1 MIPTNS
7 SGQSNGCDN
16 ISSNCVIW
24 QGPDIDCIDLCNGD
38 TISEVTAKIA
48 QKVCDII
55 KDGVTANPS
64 LAGLDLTCL
73 NIPGQTPT
81 TLVPVLQAMVNAICD
96 KRSAAPRPGGTTEL
110 PIMQLPAC
118 LQYTD
123 VNGNLVT
130 ELRLDEFASLIAT
143 QVCTN
148 LASINLINSTLTSLD
163 SRVTILEACVL
174 PCTGAVA
181 EVQIVPTCVSTVG
194 VLTNVSTVVLA
205 LEQEFCLLRDAVGT
219 TALISQAISQ
229 TTIQGSSNTLCDSSV
244 SYGSILGW
252 SNNPPT
258 LAQSLQ
264 NAWVVIDD
272 LYCALAAVQQNC
284 CPTGC
289 DSVVFA
295 SSQSVQY
302 DMVTGLVSSILFDFT
317 GSSIP
322 AAFNDCPG
330 RSLITL
336 TDASGSSLTQIVSV
350 STLQSQASGATVSTG
365 SLNTTDNITVTI
377 DYCVTN
383 GTDNCELRTV
393 DTIPGFLPCPLN
405 VSMSNIKQDEATVNF
420 SNALGTTA
428 QYVLTLYDGAAVAA
442 THTVANPG
450 ATVSHTFTGL
460 TPGTNYELEI
470 KVVYNGAEKICPRET
485 FTTQTASA
493 PCSQGMDVA
502 FVIDYTGSMS
512 ADISDVKSGMAAIA
526 NTIATSSGSNNY
538 RLGLITAD
546 MGHNPPYRVVPTYN
560 ACTDYVNLPA
570 AQKVNN
576 TSAGTGSGGNLFIT
590 AWEMFNNNNDAAFI
604 TQLNKLDGGV
614 NGTCIDLGQG
624 SGTPEP
630 TDYAASL
637 VMNQDFLGAF
647 RNNVAK
653 YIVIVTDALPSFT
666 GDEFNA
672 STWAGIQALIVQAN
686 SMGVKFFV
694 VGKGVDIQGNDAG
707 QTGGPIVT
715 PLYPWRELATQT
727 GGGFDVDVSG
737 TAISNLIIAGC

>member
-64 LAGLDLTCL
+64 LTGLDLTCL

-96 KRSAAPRPGGTTEL
+96 KRTGTPRGGGTTEL

-181 EVQIVPTCVSTVG
+181 EAQIVPTCVSTVG

-284 CPTGC
+284 CPSGC

-317 GSSIP
+317 GCSVP

-336 TDASGSSLTQIVSV
+336 TDTSGASLTQIASV
-350 STLQSQASGATVSTG
+350 STLQSQPAGVTVSTG
-365 SLNTTDNITVTI
+365 SLNTTQNITVTI

-428 QYVLTLYDGAAVAA
+428 QYVLTLFDGAAVAA
-442 THTVANPG
+442 TFTVNNPG
-450 ATVSHTFTGL
+450 ATVSHTFTAL

-470 KVVYNGAEKICPRET
+470 KVIYNGAEKVCPREP
-485 FTTQTASA
+485 FTTLTASA

-512 ADISDVKSGMAAIA
+512 TDITDVKTGMAAIA
-526 NTIATSSGSNNY
+526 NTIDTSSGANNY
-538 RLGLITAD
+538 RLGLITVD
-546 MGHNPPYRVVPTYN
+546 MAQASSGVIPIYHN
-560 ACTDYVNLPA
+560 CTDYVNLPA
-570 AQKVNN
+570 AQKINN
-576 TSAGTGSGGNLFIT
+576 TSAGTGMGGNLFIT
-590 AWEMFNNNNDAAFI
+590 AWEMFGNNNEASFTTA
-604 TQLNKLDGGV
+604 LNKLDGGV
-614 NGTCIDLGQG
+614 DGTCINLGQG
-624 SGTPEP
+624 GGTPEP
-630 TDYAASL
+630 TDYGASL

-686 SMGVKFFV
+686 NAGVKFFV
-694 VGKGVDIQGNDAG
+694 VGDGVNAQGNDPL

-727 GGGFDVDVSG
+727 GGGFDANVSG